1 MEVVMVIILW
11 NWNPFLFAGDSRK
24 GGKYTLGQIE
34 VEDFRDSD
42 ERSEVSEPEVGM
54 SNYFNDD
61 WRLK

>member
-1 MEVVMVIILW
+1 MKLKT
-11 NWNPFLFAGDSRK
+11 FLFSGDSRE

-42 ERSEVSEPEVGM
+42 EEGRSEVSEPEVGM

-61 WRLK
+61 WT